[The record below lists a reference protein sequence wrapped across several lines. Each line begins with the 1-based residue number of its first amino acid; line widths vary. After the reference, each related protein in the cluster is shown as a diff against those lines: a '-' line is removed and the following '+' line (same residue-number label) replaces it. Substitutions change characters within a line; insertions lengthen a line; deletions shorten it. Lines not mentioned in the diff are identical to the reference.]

1 MQSNVGVGKGIP
13 YRFCGYPRW
22 LDKISHFL
30 VTWPLRS
37 PGSQVTEDRT
47 SSFAPWL
54 QFISSSQRNFKA
66 PGMES
71 TFAGRILMLSE
82 KPSLIGNKVLIRS
95 TASPKGL
102 IPLHVNP
109 GQKIFLFT
117 TKDRRTWHF
126 SQSRALSRLMSS
138 QSHMSRSR
146 INNGPPPIP
155 TNQGVSSLTSGAVSE
170 KEAWSVQSG
179 LNYHNNKN

>member
-1 MQSNVGVGKGIP
+1 MTRQNQ
-13 YRFCGYPRW
+13 
-22 LDKISHFL
+22 HFL

-47 SSFAPWL
+47 SSSAPWL

-71 TFAGRILMLSE
+71 RFAGRILMLSE
-82 KPSLIGNKVLIRS
+82 KPSLIGKQVLIRS

-109 GQKIFLFT
+109 GQKIFHFT

-126 SQSRALSRLMSS
+126 PQCRALSGLMSS

-146 INNGPPPIP
+146 INNGSPPHPYKPGRFQPHSWGSFWKTGLVSPIR
-155 TNQGVSSLTSGAVSE
+155 TQLS
-170 KEAWSVQSG
+170 
-179 LNYHNNKN
+179 

>member
-82 KPSLIGNKVLIRS
+82 KPSLIGKKVLIRS
-95 TASPKGL
+95 TASPEGL
-102 IPLHVNP
+102 FPLHVNP
-109 GQKIFLFT
+109 GQKIFHFT

-126 SQSRALSRLMSS
+126 SQSRALSQLMSS

-146 INNGPPPIP
+146 INNGSPPIP

-170 KEAWSVQSG
+170 KEAWSLQSG